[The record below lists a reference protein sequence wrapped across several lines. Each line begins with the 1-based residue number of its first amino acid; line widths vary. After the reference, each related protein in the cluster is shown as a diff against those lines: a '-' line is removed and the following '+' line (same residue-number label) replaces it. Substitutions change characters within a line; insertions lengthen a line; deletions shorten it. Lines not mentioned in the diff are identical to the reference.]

1 MGHQGHTHAAP
12 QGPQPLP
19 GIAHIIAVGSGK
31 GGVGKTTTAVN
42 LAVAL
47 AQLGNRVGLID
58 ADIYGPNV
66 PLMLGSN
73 RQPNVVGDNRMEPIT
88 AHGVK
93 FISIGLISPGDKPMV
108 MRGPML
114 HQIIRQFLQQV
125 DWGELDYLIVDL
137 PPGTGDVVI
146 SLVQTVPLTG
156 AVVVST
162 PSDVA
167 LQDARKALE
176 MFAQVN
182 VEILGIVENMSHFT
196 CPHCHHEIDIFSKGG
211 AERTAKQF
219 NVPFLGSIELIP
231 SIREGG
237 DRGLPVTL
245 AGPKSPQASEFYGI
259 AEKLMVRAEAAAAA
273 ATDVLEIS

>member
-1 MGHQGHTHAAP
+1 MGHMGAGAP
-12 QGPQPLP
+12 QGPQALP
-19 GIAHIIAVGSGK
+19 GIQHVIAVGSGK
-31 GGVGKTTTAVN
+31 GGVGKTTVSVN

-47 AQLGNRVGLID
+47 AKMGHRVGLID

-66 PLMLGSN
+66 PMMLGAT
-73 RQPNVVGDNRMEPIT
+73 RQPNIVGENRIEPLT

-93 FISIGLISPGDKPMV
+93 FISVGLISPGDKPMV

-125 DWGELDYLIVDL
+125 EWGELDYLIVDL

-162 PSDVA
+162 PSDVS

-176 MFAQVN
+176 MFHQVN
-182 VEILGIVENMSHFT
+182 VEIIGIVENMSHFM
-196 CPHCHHEIDIFSKGG
+196 CPHCNEEIDIFAKGG
-211 AERTAKQF
+211 AEMMARQF
-219 NVPFLGSIELIP
+219 KVPFLGSLELDP
-231 SIREGG
+231 GIRSGG
-237 DRGLPVTL
+237 DTGMPTALG
-245 AGPKSPQASEFYGI
+245 GPESAKGRAFYGI
-259 AEKLMVRAEAAAAA
+259 ARLVEERAKEISAKSE
-273 ATDVLEIS
+273 DVLEIT

>member
-1 MGHQGHTHAAP
+1 MSAGQSGVP

-19 GIAHIIAVGSGK
+19 GVACVVAVGSGK
-31 GGVGKTTTAVN
+31 GGVGKTTVAVN

-47 AQLGNRVGLID
+47 AKLGHRVGLID

-66 PLMLGSN
+66 PMMMGVS
-73 RQPNVVGDNRMEPIT
+73 RQPSIVGENRIEPLT

-93 FISIGLISPGDKPMV
+93 FISVGLISPGDKPMV

-125 DWGELDYLIVDL
+125 EWGELHFLIVDL

-162 PSDVA
+162 PSDVS

-176 MFAQVN
+176 MFHQVK
-182 VEILGIVENMSHFT
+182 VEVIGVVENMSHFT
-196 CPHCHHEIDIFSKGG
+196 CPHCQQVIDIFSSGG
-211 AERTAKQF
+211 AERTAAQYGLE
-219 NVPFLGSIELIP
+219 FLGSVELDGA
-231 SIREGG
+231 IRSGG

-245 AGPKSPQASEFYGI
+245 AGEESVVAKPFFEMARKVA
-259 AEKLMVRAEAAAAA
+259 ARA
-273 ATDVLEIS
+273 LEIAGAGEEIGEIS

>member
-1 MGHQGHTHAAP
+1 MAHGHSVPPAP
-12 QGPQPLP
+12 LPLP
-19 GIAHIIAVGSGK
+19 GVSKIIAIGSGK
-31 GGVGKTTTAVN
+31 GGVGKTTVAVN
-42 LAVAL
+42 LAIAL
-47 AQLGNRVGLID
+47 SRTGNKVGLID
-58 ADIYGPNV
+58 ADIYGPNI
-66 PLMLGSN
+66 PMMMGSSA
-73 RQPNVVGDNRMEPIT
+73 QPKVGPNNQIEPNFT
-88 AHGVK
+88 HGVK
-93 FISIGLISPGDKPMV
+93 TISIGYISPGDKPMV

-125 DWGELDYLIVDL
+125 EWGELDYLIVDL

-182 VEILGIVENMSHFT
+182 VEVLGIVENMSHFT
-196 CPHCHHEIDIFSKGG
+196 CPHCHQEIDIFSRGG

-219 NVPFLGSIELIP
+219 NLPFLGSVELVP
-231 SIREGG
+231 EIRQGG
-237 DRGLPVTL
+237 DNGMPVAL
-245 AGPKSPQASEFYGI
+245 AGPDSPLAAQFYAIASHLADRALAQAARTENIF
-259 AEKLMVRAEAAAAA
+259 
-273 ATDVLEIS
+273 EIS

>member
-1 MGHQGHTHAAP
+1 MGAGQAP

-19 GIAHIIAVGSGK
+19 GVACVVAVGSGK
-31 GGVGKTTTAVN
+31 GGVGKTTVAVN

-47 AQLGNRVGLID
+47 GKLGHRVGLID

-66 PLMLGSN
+66 PMMMGAT
-73 RQPNVVGDNRMEPIT
+73 RQPSIVGQNMIEPLT

-93 FISIGLISPGDKPMV
+93 FISVGLISPGDKPMV

-125 DWGELDYLIVDL
+125 EWGELDFLIVDL

-162 PSDVA
+162 PSDVS

-176 MFAQVN
+176 MFHQVK
-182 VEILGIVENMSHFT
+182 VEVIGIVENMSHFT
-196 CPHCHHEIDIFSKGG
+196 CPHCQQVIDIFSSGG
-211 AERTAKQF
+211 AERTAAQYGLE
-219 NVPFLGSIELIP
+219 FLGSVELDGA
-231 SIREGG
+231 IRSGG
-237 DRGLPVTL
+237 DRGLPVAL
-245 AGPKSPQASEFYGI
+245 AGEESVVAKPFFAMAKKVAARAQEI
-259 AEKLMVRAEAAAAA
+259 AGAGEEI
-273 ATDVLEIS
+273 LEIS

>member
-1 MGHQGHTHAAP
+1 MGHMGAGAPP

-19 GIAHIIAVGSGK
+19 GVAHVVAVGSGK
-31 GGVGKTTTAVN
+31 GGVGKTTVAVN

-47 AQLGNRVGLID
+47 GKLGYKVGLLD

-66 PLMLGSN
+66 PMMLGAT
-73 RQPNVVGDNRMEPIT
+73 RQPNIVGENRIEPVL

-93 FISIGLISPGDKPMV
+93 FISVGLISPGDKPMV

-125 DWGELDYLIVDL
+125 EWGELDFLIVDL

-162 PSDVA
+162 PSDVS

-176 MFAQVN
+176 MFHQVK
-182 VEILGIVENMSHFT
+182 VEVVGMVENMSHFT
-196 CPHCHHEIDIFSKGG
+196 CPHCQQVIDIFSSGG
-211 AERTAKQF
+211 AERTAQQF
-219 NVPFLGSIELIP
+219 GLEFLGALELDP
-231 SIREGG
+231 AIRAGG

-245 AGPKSPQASEFYGI
+245 AGPESAVAGPFYEVARKVAARAIEIAGASEEI
-259 AEKLMVRAEAAAAA
+259 
-273 ATDVLEIS
+273 LEIS

>member
-1 MGHQGHTHAAP
+1 MGHMGAGAP

-19 GIAHIIAVGSGK
+19 GVEYVVAVGSGK
-31 GGVGKTTTAVN
+31 GGVGKTTVAVN
-42 LAVAL
+42 LAVS
-47 AQLGNRVGLID
+47 LGKLGYKVGLID

-66 PLMLGSN
+66 PMMLGVT
-73 RQPNVVGDNRMEPIT
+73 RQPNIVGENRIEPIQS
-88 AHGVK
+88 HGVK
-93 FISIGLISPGDKPMV
+93 FISVGLISPGDKPMV

-125 DWGELDYLIVDL
+125 EWGELDFLIVDL

-162 PSDVA
+162 GSGVA

-176 MFAQVN
+176 MFHQVK
-182 VEILGIVENMSHFT
+182 VEVMGLVENMSQMT
-196 CPHCHHEIDIFSKGG
+196 LPSGEVIDVFGAGG
-211 AERTAKQF
+211 TERTAAQF
-219 NVPFLGSIELIP
+219 GLDFLGAVDLDP

-237 DRGLPVTL
+237 DKGLPITL
-245 AGPKSPQASEFYGI
+245 AGPDSAKAKAFYEVAKKVVAKAQEIADSSE
-259 AEKLMVRAEAAAAA
+259 
-273 ATDVLEIS
+273 DVLEIS

>member
-1 MGHQGHTHAAP
+1 
-12 QGPQPLP
+12 
-19 GIAHIIAVGSGK
+19 
-31 GGVGKTTTAVN
+31 
-42 LAVAL
+42 
-47 AQLGNRVGLID
+47 
-58 ADIYGPNV
+58 
-66 PLMLGSN
+66 
-73 RQPNVVGDNRMEPIT
+73 
-88 AHGVK
+88 
-93 FISIGLISPGDKPMV
+93 MV

-162 PSDVA
+162 PSDVS

-182 VEILGIVENMSHFT
+182 VEVLGIVENMSHFT

-211 AERTAKQF
+211 AERTATQF

-237 DRGLPVTL
+237 DRGLPVAL
-245 AGPKSPQASEFYGI
+245 AGPKSPQAAEFYGI
-259 AEKLMVRAEAAAAA
+259 AQKLMERAETAAAASS
-273 ATDVLEIS
+273 DVIEIT

>member
-1 MGHQGHTHAAP
+1 MAAHTHPAGPTP
-12 QGPQPLP
+12 QSLP
-19 GIAHIIAVGSGK
+19 GVVNIVAVGSGK
-31 GGVGKTTTAVN
+31 GGVGKTTLAVN

-47 AQLGNRVGLID
+47 AKLGHKVGLID

-66 PLMLGSN
+66 PLMMGSGK
-73 RQPNVVGDNRMEPIT
+73 QPRILEGNMIEPIL

-93 FISIGLISPGDKPMV
+93 VISIGFISPGDKPMV

-125 DWGELDYLIVDL
+125 EWGELDFLLVDL

-162 PSDVA
+162 PSDVS

-176 MFAQVN
+176 MFHQVN
-182 VEILGIVENMSHFT
+182 VEVLGIVENMSHFT
-196 CPHCHHEIDIFSKGG
+196 CPHCHQEIDIFSKGG
-211 AERTAKQF
+211 ADRMAKQF
-219 NVPFLGSIELIP
+219 GIAFLGSIELNP
-231 SIREGG
+231 EIRHGG
-237 DRGLPVTL
+237 DTGLPVVL
-245 AGPKSPQASEFYGI
+245 AGEGSPQGEQFYQVAKQVAELAI
-259 AEKLMVRAEAAAAA
+259 AQSAK
-273 ATDVLEIS
+273 TQDVLEIS